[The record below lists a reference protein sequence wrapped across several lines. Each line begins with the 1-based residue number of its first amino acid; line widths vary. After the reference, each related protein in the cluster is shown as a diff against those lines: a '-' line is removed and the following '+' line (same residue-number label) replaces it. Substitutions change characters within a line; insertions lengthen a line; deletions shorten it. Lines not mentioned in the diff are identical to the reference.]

1 MRLKIIVSH
10 DCKFYVLKYTSYWKF
25 LRNGLFT
32 ISKIYILQI
41 ITLTTRIRFISLMT
55 NFELAHYMLMKS
67 TKIDSFIYVIYLY
80 KNKEE
85 CLI

>member
-1 MRLKIIVSH
+1 MIV
-10 DCKFYVLKYTSYWKF
+10 FLNILLKYTSYWRF

-32 ISKIYILQI
+32 NSKIYILQI

-67 TKIDSFIYVIYLY
+67 TKIDSFIYVYIF
-80 KNKEE
+80 
-85 CLI
+85 I